1 MNSIPAGTN
10 VVAAE
15 LYKDCMAAAVKI
27 LKKTPLATL
36 ICIFKEVIFIIGVYN
51 TLDLTEVLNFGL

>member
-1 MNSIPAGTN
+1 M
-10 VVAAE
+10 AAE